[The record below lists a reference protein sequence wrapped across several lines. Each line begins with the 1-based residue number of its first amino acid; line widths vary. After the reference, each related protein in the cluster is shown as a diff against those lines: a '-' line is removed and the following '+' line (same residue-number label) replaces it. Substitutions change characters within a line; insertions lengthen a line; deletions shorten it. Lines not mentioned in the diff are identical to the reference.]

1 MGRLISILTF
11 VCFSILSFG
20 QQKVLSTS
28 RLAGT
33 FSYSLGSDKASGT
46 VLVYPETDNTILLY
60 VDLNRGAPSYNMGSL
75 FGRLKIEGDK
85 GTFETQDKGCRW
97 TMKFLND
104 TLTIA
109 TIEKSYECGFGHGVT
124 VDGTYK
130 RKSTQVPESFETA
143 EGIKYSFKTT
153 TPENYN
159 K

>member
-1 MGRLISILTF
+1 MGRLINILTL

-20 QQKVLSTS
+20 QQKILSTS

-33 FSYSLGSDKASGT
+33 FSFSLGNDKASGT
-46 VLVYPETDNTILLY
+46 VLVYPETDNTILFY

-75 FGRLKIEGDK
+75 FGRLKIED
-85 GTFETQDKGCRW
+85 
-97 TMKFLND
+97 N

-109 TIEKSYECGFGHGVT
+109 TIEKSYDCGFGHGVT

-130 RKSTQVPESFETA
+130 RKSTRVPESFETA